1 MIFYKRHPLLAI
13 NVRSRLRRIAA
24 VSLCTLLLGFL
35 AVRPTQLLA
44 DEAQPASE
52 SAETETEAETEAKS
66 ETENQ
71 EPAETTD
78 ESTETAEEQPEQE
91 SEESTTDTEPPAEET
106 EKKTETEQEEK
117 PAETEEPASEA
128 MPAESPATEAPA
140 EAPVN
145 EETGRTVLKPDDG
158 GRIQFSY
165 IGQPWDEVLQDFAD
179 ASGNSLDW
187 QELPED
193 TLNLTTQHL
202 YTIQEAR
209 DLLNR
214 HLLARGFTMLSEG
227 EVLTVVKV
235 DKLDP
240 SLIPRATPDE
250 LENFPPHDFM
260 RITFKV
266 PLSME
271 TAKAAE
277 DAKVL
282 LSPNAKITPLLA
294 SKRLLVIDA
303 VTNLRDVRNL
313 LYSERSAEETSIKPR
328 EFMLKHR
335 RAEWVADQVMIV
347 LGLDPKSRKTPAELA
362 LETKRLD
369 MQMKML
375 EKDKDIG
382 KLLKKDGPEVF
393 IAVNVRQNS
402 ILVNAAPELMMTIE
416 QTVKQLDVP
425 DDAPEGNM
433 ALTLHQYELVSASP
447 KEVISALENN
457 VNLDPRSRLQGD
469 AKNRTLLATATAVD
483 HAKIREIIGKLDA
496 TVLPIVEAA
505 NLQDSEPNSFVRV
518 RFQLPFSMNPT
529 TIAAKVQPL
538 LSSKGTV
545 TPLQASR
552 RLLVV
557 GSVENLLEVR
567 ELLQAEELA
576 LKSQE
581 DIREFPIKH
590 RLAAEM
596 AQQILSMLEG
606 VSPAA
611 LSNPQGMRFDVQGM
625 TMFMALNENRN
636 SLRIGAH
643 PELIKMIE
651 QIIKQ
656 FDIDE
661 SAVAADGKIVP
672 QTMVLY
678 KIVGQD
684 ISGMIIMLRD
694 LGGVEPLTRLQ
705 PGPAS
710 ETLYAIATK
719 EQHGKIRQFL
729 DKMAPNKLPRVELDQ
744 LEQYQSSEIV
754 RVRFQLPLS
763 FNIAQATVQIQP
775 FLSPRGV
782 VKSLTSSNQLIID
795 DAVENLIEI
804 REILRAE
811 QAAIE
816 SQEDIRE
823 FVVKHLRADEMAQ
836 QVLTMLELNP
846 ASITN
851 PRGVRLS
858 YQGMKLFIA
867 INEPRNSLR
876 IGAHPELV
884 KMIEQIIKQFDIEE
898 SVVAAEGENPQTMVL
913 YRVPGQNIVA
923 VIAMLRDLG
932 EINPVTRLQ
941 AGPATE
947 TLYAIAT
954 KDEHEKIRKFL
965 DKTAPNQLPRVEP
978 DQLEKHQG
986 SEIVRVRFQLPLSYS
1001 IVEASAQV
1009 RVFLSPRGVV
1019 KLLPASN
1026 QIIVDDAVESL
1037 IEIRDILRTEQAAIE
1052 SQEDIREFV
1061 IKHLQADEMAQ
1072 QVLTMLELN
1081 PASITNPLGVRL
1093 SYRGMKFFIAVNQ
1106 QRNSIQLGANP
1117 ELVKMVEMIIKQ
1129 FDVADSPEDG
1139 AVPQTMVLYKVPGQN
1154 VVAVIAMLSDLGDLG
1169 PVTRLQAGPAAETLY
1184 AIATPE
1190 EHGKIRQ
1197 FLEKIA
1203 PNQIPRVEADKLDD
1217 HPATDVVRVRFQLPL
1232 ETDINQAAVQ
1242 IRGILGPQGL
1252 VQPLASSKQ
1261 LIIVDTVA
1269 NLREIRDVLQA
1280 EAVAL
1285 KAQENIREFPLQ
1297 HRRAEEMV
1305 GEVLTMLG
1313 LDPKTI
1319 TYPQE
1324 LRIELRLMKLFITAN
1339 QQRNSILV
1347 NASKDKLKKVE
1358 EIIKQLDVPQAK
1370 TAAGDPSHQTMVPYK
1385 VAGRDVNALVTTI
1398 MDIEDLD
1405 PRTKIT
1411 GDPYSQTLY
1420 AYAIKADHEKIRKFV
1435 EKIDPN
1441 SIQRV
1446 DADKLGEHQPH
1457 ELARVR
1463 FQLPLSADV
1472 LQAATQI
1479 RGLLST
1485 TGKVQSL
1492 VSSRQLIV
1500 DDTIANLIDVRDVLL
1515 AEKQAMAAQEQ
1526 IHEFVLQHVRAEQM
1540 AKQVLTM
1547 LGLSPSTLT
1556 TPEGMRYDL
1565 RGMKL
1570 FLSIKAKRN
1579 ALLISTHPELLE
1591 VIKPIIKQ
1599 FDVADAPVEGAVPQA
1614 MVLYKV
1620 PGQNVLS
1627 VIEMLNEL
1635 GELSPQVRLQA
1646 GPATETLYAI
1656 ATQEEHGKIR
1666 QFLDKIAPPQIPNL
1680 EADKLEEHPLYE
1692 TARVRFQLP
1701 ITVDI
1706 TQLAAQITSIVAPS
1720 GKVQSLELSK
1730 QLIVVDTVAN
1740 LIEVR
1745 EILRAELAAHESQE
1759 NIREFALK
1767 YRRAD
1772 EMVEQV
1778 LTMLGLDPASMRN
1791 PQELRLEL
1799 QRLKLFITANESRN
1813 SLIINAPAERM
1824 GIVEEIIK
1832 QLDVPQEAGA
1842 EGAKALTMLPYKVE
1856 DQDLDS
1862 VIKTLQEIGD
1872 LGPYT
1877 RLQSDPVSRT
1887 IYAFASKED
1896 HEKISD
1902 FLDKT
1907 APESLLRVLPEA
1919 LEEHPLRE
1927 LARVRFELPLM
1938 MDVGQAATQ
1947 IRGILGPKGKV
1958 QLLASSR
1965 QLIVDDTVANL
1976 IDIRN
1981 ILRAETASLE
1991 NTEDIREFAIVHRRA
2006 EEMFEQVLTM
2016 LGLDPATMR
2025 NPQELRQELQ
2035 ALQLFITTNVQRN
2048 SLVVSAPADKMAK
2061 VEKIIKQL
2069 DVPEAGPNGTPTAGE
2084 LTMVPYKVAT
2094 QNVESVVKAL
2104 MDIGNLD
2111 PRTRLQGD
2119 PLSKTLY
2126 AYASKTDHEKIVK
2139 FIEKTDPNLVR
2150 RVEADKLEE
2159 YPATE
2164 VLRVRFQLPKVADMT
2179 LATNQVKG
2187 LLGLGGKVQSLEASR
2202 QLIVVDTASNL
2213 IEVREILLA
2222 ESSALE
2228 NMEDIREFAIVH
2240 RRAEE
2245 MFEQVLT
2252 MLGLDP
2258 AAMRNPQELRQELQ
2272 ALKLFITTNVQRNSL
2287 VVNASADKMA
2297 KVEKIIKQLDV
2308 PEAGPNGTPAAGELT
2323 MVPYKVATQNVDS
2336 VVKALMDI
2344 GNLDPRTRLQGDPLS
2359 KTLYAYA
2366 SKSDHEKIVKF
2377 IEKTDPNLVRRVEAD
2392 KLEEYPATEVLR
2404 VRFQLPKAANV
2415 GQATNQVKGLLGLGG
2430 KVQALEASR
2439 QIIVVDTATNLIE
2452 VREVLLAEKAAIESQ
2467 NNIREF
2473 RLQHRRSDEM
2483 LEQVLTMLGLDPEAM
2498 RNPQELRRE
2507 LQALK
2512 LFITANAQR
2521 NSLVVNA
2528 PADKMHTV
2536 EQLIKQLDVL
2546 DGEPVAVDTSRQT
2559 MVTYKL
2565 KTQDVASVIKTLK
2578 EIGNLEPRT
2587 RLQGDLLGKTL
2598 HVFAGKRDHEKIRR
2612 FIDETDPSL
2621 VRRVAPDDLEDSPS
2635 HDVVRVLFQLPLS
2648 SDMLSASEQIK
2659 GILGEQAR
2667 VQSLESSKQ
2676 LVVVDTVSNLI
2687 DVRDVLYAEQM
2698 AAEAHKMPRVFP
2710 LQYRR
2715 ATYVVEQV
2723 MILLGLDPSARKTTS
2738 EMQFEVQRM
2747 QMMMQEA
2754 GMRGGTVSKLD
2765 TNVYIAVN
2773 RRQNSLL
2780 VNGPPEKMPL
2790 IERAIEQIDVP
2801 TGGDRPVDPGPL
2813 TMEKYQTVTASAEG
2827 IIRAL
2832 EEIGNLDPKTQLQSD
2847 STGKTI
2853 YASATPSDHVTIKKM
2868 IDKLDGSGRSSKVRW
2883 LPRRLPADQV
2893 AGSIMALIVGPE
2905 KKKEKRRRPWYY
2917 YGYGD
2922 EEEEDKLN
2930 EGFRVLPDIDNNRLL
2945 LWANDVEMVEVD
2957 NLIDKLSDNSNN
2969 AYADYRKVR
2978 RLEVRDPEATRKL
2991 LEQLQK
2997 TWSGNNKLE
3006 IEASPPKAE
3015 PKNEPK
3021 AESEKPD
3028 EEKKPNDDKQTST
3041 DFGYPLRYRW
3051 LAQVA
3056 ADPVEEE
3063 SQAKTAAAQPTVES
3077 NETKAAP
3084 PIKITINAKGEI
3096 VLSSEDTTALDE
3108 LEGLI
3113 EHLSPLQTEFHSFQ
3127 LNYIHVLD
3135 IVYNLEIYFKDE
3147 LAEEAGESFRD
3158 WFGQVRDTRPD
3169 PAPITLGKRP
3179 PLRFIDD
3186 IRSNTLIVAN
3196 ANANQL
3202 TVIKEIIDL
3211 YDRPPNPDL
3220 YLHRKTEAIKIKYS
3234 QASNIANSLKDV
3246 YRDLLSTK
3254 DKEFQ
3259 DKEGKQSLSSLGTD
3273 KPYVFGDARRS
3284 VKGSEGPVLV
3294 RFSGALS
3301 IGIDE
3306 LSNSLI
3312 VSARKEV
3319 LEEVKK
3325 TILELD
3331 EAAKPET
3338 VVRVHL
3344 ADGILNA
3351 DDLQGIIAN
3360 ALAEPWIGGKPG
3372 KKSSSSRSRSS
3383 RSRKNRRSATP
3394 AP

>member
-1 MIFYKRHPLLAI
+1 MILYKRHPLFANNI
-13 NVRSRLRRIAA
+13 CSHLRRITVAA
-24 VSLCTLLLGFL
+24 ALSLCTLLLGFS
-35 AVRPTQLLA
+35 AFPPTQILA
-44 DEAQPASE
+44 AETQPVSE
-52 SAETETEAETEAKS
+52 STETEAKS
-66 ETENQ
+66 GAEKQET
-71 EPAETTD
+71 AETTT
-78 ESTETAEEQPEQE
+78 ESSETPEEQPEQE
-91 SEESTTDTEPPAEET
+91 SEESATDTEPPAEQPEQ
-106 EKKTETEQEEK
+106 ESEAEQEEK
-117 PAETEEPASEA
+117 PAETKEPAPESL
-128 MPAESPATEAPA
+128 PAEVPTAKAPA
-140 EAPVN
+140 EAPAN
-145 EETGRTVLKPDDG
+145 AETGRTVLKPDDG

-187 QELPED
+187 QELPKD
-193 TLNLTTQHL
+193 NLNLTTQHL

-260 RITFKV
+260 RVTFKV

-277 DAKVL
+277 DVKVL

-328 EFMLKHR
+328 EFILKHR

-347 LGLDPKSRKTPAELA
+347 MGLDPQSRKTPAELA

-375 EKDKDIG
+375 DKDKDIS
-382 KLLKKDGPEVF
+382 KLLKKGGPEVF

-402 ILVNAAPELMMTIE
+402 ILVNAAPELMLTIE

-425 DDAPEGNM
+425 DDTPEGNM

-469 AKNRTLLATATAVD
+469 ATSRTLLATATEAD

-496 TVLPIVEAA
+496 TVLPVVEAA

-529 TIAAKVQPL
+529 TIAAKVRPL

-606 VSPAA
+606 VSPAT
-611 LSNPQGMRFDVQGM
+611 LSNTRGMRFDVQGM
-625 TMFMALNENRN
+625 KMFMALSENRN

-661 SAVAADGKIVP
+661 SEVAANGKIVP

-684 ISGMIIMLRD
+684 IGGMIKMLRD

-763 FNIAQATVQIQP
+763 FNIAQATVQIRP
-775 FLSPRGV
+775 FLSPRGA

-795 DAVENLIEI
+795 DVVENLIEI

-836 QVLTMLELNP
+836 QVLTMLDLNP

-851 PRGVRLS
+851 PRGVRLN

-884 KMIEQIIKQFDIEE
+884 KMIEQIIKQFDIDE
-898 SVVAAEGENPQTMVL
+898 SVTVAGDENPQTMVL

-923 VIAMLRDLG
+923 VIAMLRELG
-932 EINPVTRLQ
+932 DISPVTRLR
-941 AGPATE
+941 AGPATA

-954 KDEHEKIRKFL
+954 QDEHEKIRKFL

-978 DQLEKHQG
+978 DQLEKHQS
-986 SEIVRVRFQLPLSYS
+986 SEIVRVRFQLPLSYN
-1001 IVEASAQV
+1001 IAEASAQV
-1009 RVFLSPRGVV
+1009 HVFLSPRGVV

-1026 QIIVDDAVESL
+1026 QIIVDDAVENL
-1037 IEIRDILRTEQAAIE
+1037 IEIREVLRTEQAAIE

-1061 IKHLQADEMAQ
+1061 IKHLQADVMAR

-1093 SYRGMKFFIAVNQ
+1093 NYRGMKFFIAVNQ

-1117 ELVKMVEMIIKQ
+1117 ELGKMVEMIIKQ
-1129 FDVADSPEDG
+1129 FDVADTPEDG

-1154 VVAVIAMLSDLGDLG
+1154 VVAVIAMLSKLGDLS
-1169 PVTRLQAGPAAETLY
+1169 PVTRLQTGPAAETLY

-1217 HPATDVVRVRFQLPL
+1217 HPATDFVRVRFQLPL
-1232 ETDINQAAVQ
+1232 ATDINQAAAQ
-1242 IRGILGPQGL
+1242 IRGILGPRGI
-1252 VQPLASSKQ
+1252 VQPMSSSKQ
-1261 LIIVDTVA
+1261 LIVVDTVA

-1285 KAQENIREFPLQ
+1285 KSQENIREFPLQ

-1305 GEVLTMLG
+1305 EEVLTMLG
-1313 LDPKTI
+1313 LDPASMRNP
-1319 TYPQE
+1319 YE
-1324 LRIELRLMKLFITAN
+1324 LRIELRNLKLFLSAN
-1339 QQRNSILV
+1339 NKRNSILV
-1347 NASKDKLKKVE
+1347 NASKDKLEKVE

-1370 TAAGDPSHQTMVPYK
+1370 TAAGDPSHQIMVPYK
-1385 VAGRDVNALVTTI
+1385 VTGRDVNVLAKAI
-1398 MDIEDLD
+1398 MDVEGLD

-1420 AYAIKADHEKIRKFV
+1420 AYAIKADHEKIRQFV

-1441 SIQRV
+1441 AIQRV
-1446 DADKLGEHQPH
+1446 DADKLNEHQPY

-1472 LQAATQI
+1472 LQAAAQI

-1500 DDTIANLIDVRDVLL
+1500 DDTIANLIDIRDVLL

-1556 TPEGMRYDL
+1556 TPEGKRYDL

-1599 FDVADAPVEGAVPQA
+1599 FDVADSPADGAVPQA

-1620 PGQNVLS
+1620 PGQNVTS
-1627 VIEMLNEL
+1627 VIKMLNEL

-1666 QFLDKIAPPQIPNL
+1666 QFLDKIAPPQIPNI

-1701 ITVDI
+1701 ITIDI
-1706 TQLAAQITSIVAPS
+1706 TQLATQITSIVAPS

-1740 LIEVR
+1740 LIQVR

-1759 NIREFALK
+1759 NIREFPLK

-1799 QRLKLFITANESRN
+1799 QRLKLFITANELRN

-1832 QLDVPQEAGA
+1832 QLDVPQKAGA
-1842 EGAKALTMLPYKVE
+1842 EGANVLTMLPYKVE
-1856 DQDLDS
+1856 DQDLTS

-1872 LGPYT
+1872 LGPHT
-1877 RLQSDPVSRT
+1877 RLQADPVSRT
-1887 IYAFASKED
+1887 IYAFASAED
-1896 HEKISD
+1896 HKKISD

-1976 IDIRN
+1976 IDIRD

-2025 NPQELRQELQ
+2025 NPQELR
-2035 ALQLFITTNVQRN
+2035 
-2048 SLVVSAPADKMAK
+2048 K
-2061 VEKIIKQL
+2061 
-2069 DVPEAGPNGTPTAGE
+2069 
-2084 LTMVPYKVAT
+2084 
-2094 QNVESVVKAL
+2094 
-2104 MDIGNLD
+2104 
-2111 PRTRLQGD
+2111 
-2119 PLSKTLY
+2119 
-2126 AYASKTDHEKIVK
+2126 
-2139 FIEKTDPNLVR
+2139 
-2150 RVEADKLEE
+2150 
-2159 YPATE
+2159 
-2164 VLRVRFQLPKVADMT
+2164 
-2179 LATNQVKG
+2179 
-2187 LLGLGGKVQSLEASR
+2187 
-2202 QLIVVDTASNL
+2202 
-2213 IEVREILLA
+2213 
-2222 ESSALE
+2222 
-2228 NMEDIREFAIVH
+2228 
-2240 RRAEE
+2240 
-2245 MFEQVLT
+2245 
-2252 MLGLDP
+2252 
-2258 AAMRNPQELRQELQ
+2258 ELQ
-2272 ALKLFITTNVQRNSL
+2272 ALKLFITTNVPRNSL

-2344 GNLDPRTRLQGDPLS
+2344 GNLDPRTRLQGDRVS

-2366 SKSDHEKIVKF
+2366 SKADHKKIVKF
-2377 IEKTDPNLVRRVEAD
+2377 IEKADPNLVRRVEAD

-2404 VRFQLPKAANV
+2404 VRFQLPKAADV
-2415 GQATNQVKGLLGLGG
+2415 ALATNQVKGLLGLGG

-2439 QIIVVDTATNLIE
+2439 QLIVVDTATNLIE
-2452 VREVLLAEKAAIESQ
+2452 VREVLLAEKAAIEAQ

-2473 RLQHRRSDEM
+2473 RLQYRRSDEM
-2483 LEQVLTMLGLDPEAM
+2483 LEQVLTMLGLAPETM
-2498 RNPQELRRE
+2498 RNPQELRQE

-2546 DGEPVAVDTSRQT
+2546 DGEPVAADNSRQT

-2565 KTQDVASVIKTLK
+2565 KTQNVNSVIKTLK

-2598 HVFAGKRDHEKIRR
+2598 HVFAGKRDHEKIRQ

-2648 SDMLSASEQIK
+2648 SDALSAAEQIK
-2659 GILGEQAR
+2659 GLLGEQAR
-2667 VQSLESSKQ
+2667 VQPLESSKQ

-2698 AAEAHKMPRVFP
+2698 AAEANKMPRVFP

-2747 QMMMQEA
+2747 QRMMQEA
-2754 GMRGGTVSKLD
+2754 RMRGGTASKLD

-2801 TGGDRPVDPGPL
+2801 TGEGRPVDPGPL
-2813 TMEKYQTVTASAEG
+2813 TMEKYQTITASAEG

-2978 RLEVRDPEATRKL
+2978 RLEVRDPEATQKL

-2997 TWSGNNKLE
+2997 TWSGKNKLE
-3006 IEASPPKAE
+3006 IETTPPKAK

-3021 AESEKPD
+3021 PDSEKPD
-3028 EEKKPNDDKQTST
+3028 EEKEPSGDKQTST
-3041 DFGYPLRYRW
+3041 DFRYPLRHRW
-3051 LAQVA
+3051 LAQVV

-3063 SQAKTAAAQPTVES
+3063 AQAQTATAQPTADN
-3077 NETKAAP
+3077 NETEAAP
-3084 PIKITINAKGEI
+3084 PIKITINDKGEI
-3096 VLSSEDTTALDE
+3096 VLSSEDTAALDE

-3113 EHLSPLQTEFHSFQ
+3113 EHLAPLQNEFHSFQ
-3127 LNYIHVLD
+3127 LSYIHVLD
-3135 IVYNLEIYFKDE
+3135 IVYNLEIYFEDE
-3147 LAEEAGESFRD
+3147 LAEEEGESFRD
-3158 WFGQVRDTRPD
+3158 WYGRIRDTKPD
-3169 PAPITLGKRP
+3169 PKPITLGKRP

-3220 YLHRKTEAIKIKYS
+3220 YLHRKTEAIKVRYS
-3234 QASNIANSLKDV
+3234 QATNIANSLKDV

-3301 IGIDE
+3301 IGVDE

-3319 LEEVKK
+3319 LDEVKK

-3360 ALAEPWIGGKPG
+3360 ALTEPWIGGKPG
-3372 KKSSSSRSRSS
+3372 AKSSSSRSRSS
-3383 RSRKNRRSATP
+3383 RSRRSRRAASP